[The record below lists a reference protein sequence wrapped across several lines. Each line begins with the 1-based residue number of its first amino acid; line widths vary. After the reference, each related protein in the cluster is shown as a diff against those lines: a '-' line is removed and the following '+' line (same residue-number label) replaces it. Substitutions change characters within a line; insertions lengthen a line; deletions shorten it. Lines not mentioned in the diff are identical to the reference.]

1 MTTKVSQLLDIV
13 GHNYGDWWNT
23 KKRYVVCKG
32 SRASKKSKTTAL
44 WLIYHIVKMPLGNAL
59 CVRRYQNT
67 IRDSQFSDLQWAC
80 ERFGIKNY
88 FTFKTS
94 PLEIVYNPTGQKILF
109 RGLDEGQ
116 KITSISVPKGYLCWV
131 WIEEAYEIVDE
142 EAFNKLDMSFR
153 GQMPD
158 DYFIRIMITFNPWSE
173 QSWLKSRFFDEPS
186 ELTFTKTTNYLC
198 NEWLSEA
205 DHALFEDMKKRNP
218 RRYKIE
224 GLGDWGIAEG
234 LIYENVECRELSDR
248 DYIGAPRR
256 YKAFFGLDFG
266 FTDPTAF
273 VGGFVDTENKE
284 IFICYELYLTNVT
297 NQEIAKHIKD
307 DIGLRGEP
315 VYCDAAEPKSIEELR
330 RVGINAKPAPK
341 GPDSVNYGIQKI
353 QNYKIIYSPKCTNF
367 EHEIKNYCWEKDRL
381 GKPTNKPNHE
391 FSHCLTGDTLV
402 MTEFGEIPIKK
413 LVGKEGQ
420 VVCYDGKCHTLTHF
434 YDCRLTR
441 KNAPILKIE
450 FEDGR
455 YLKLTPDHLVM
466 TKFGWKKAEDLRL
479 DDEILSVY
487 S

>member
-173 QSWLKSRFFDEPS
+173 QSWLKTRFFDEPS

-234 LIYENVECRELSDR
+234 LIYENVECRELNDR

-256 YKAFFGLDFG
+256 SKAFFGLDFG

-297 NQEIAKHIKD
+297 NQEIAKHM
-307 DIGLRGEP
+307 
-315 VYCDAAEPKSIEELR
+315 S
-330 RVGINAKPAPK
+330 
-341 GPDSVNYGIQKI
+341 
-353 QNYKIIYSPKCTNF
+353 
-367 EHEIKNYCWEKDRL
+367 
-381 GKPTNKPNHE
+381 
-391 FSHCLTGDTLV
+391 
-402 MTEFGEIPIKK
+402 
-413 LVGKEGQ
+413 
-420 VVCYDGKCHTLTHF
+420 
-434 YDCRLTR
+434 
-441 KNAPILKIE
+441 
-450 FEDGR
+450 
-455 YLKLTPDHLVM
+455 
-466 TKFGWKKAEDLRL
+466 
-479 DDEILSVY
+479 
-487 S
+487 